1 MVSHDNSFLNSICN
15 VILHLEW
22 GTLTRYKGD
31 YENFE
36 KVYATEKR
44 NLEASYERQQ
54 KEIHK
59 LEEFIAKNKARVA
72 TTNLAKSRQK
82 VLDKMDIITLADTP
96 TAKARW
102 VLIYNHFQIYSK
114 AYKTNKF
121 L

>member
-1 MVSHDNSFLNSICN
+1 MGNVNPLQGGLWKFWKSICD
-15 VILHLEW
+15 W
-22 GTLTRYKGD
+22 
-31 YENFE
+31 
-36 KVYATEKR
+36 KR

-114 AYKTNKF
+114 AYKTNDF